1 MIKGA
6 VDAGADAIK
15 FQKRTIDIVYSKKEL
30 GSHRDS
36 PWGNTFRQ
44 QKEGL
49 ELVLPNTMKLI
60 NTARS

>member
-15 FQKRTIDIVYSKKEL
+15 FQKRTIDIVYSKKSLDLIEIVL
-30 GSHRDS
+30 GVILLD
-36 PWGNTFRQ
+36 N
-44 QKEGL
+44 KKKVL
-49 ELVLPNTMKLI
+49 NLVLPNTMKLI